1 LVCFLCDAEISLA
14 IVANVD
20 PDVVLATLCPGLLL
34 VAALADDGSPV
45 DVHVSSETHYSTSL
59 MKMVM

>member
-1 LVCFLCDAEISLA
+1 VCLLSDAEISLA

-20 PDVVLATLCPGLLL
+20 PDVVLASLRPRLFL
-34 VAALADDGSPV
+34 VAALADDGSSV
-45 DVHVSSETHYSTSL
+45 DVHVSSEAHYSTSL